1 MTDEAQ
7 DWLLVVDDD
16 EDIRDTIRS
25 LLELRGY
32 RVSTAAD
39 GVEGLARM
47 RAGEPPRLVILD
59 LMMPGMN
66 GEEFRAAQLRD
77 VQLAAVPVI
86 VLSGAGR
93 LSEKPALAGTQVVAK
108 PIDLQELFAIVDRF
122 CSPAPR

>member
-1 MTDEAQ
+1 MTEAEQ

-32 RVSTAAD
+32 RVATAAD

-77 VQLAAVPVI
+77 RELAGVPVI

-93 LSEKPALAGTQVVAK
+93 LSEKTALAGTQVVAK
-108 PIDLQELFAIVDRF
+108 PIDLQELFAIVERF
-122 CSPAPR
+122 CTAAR